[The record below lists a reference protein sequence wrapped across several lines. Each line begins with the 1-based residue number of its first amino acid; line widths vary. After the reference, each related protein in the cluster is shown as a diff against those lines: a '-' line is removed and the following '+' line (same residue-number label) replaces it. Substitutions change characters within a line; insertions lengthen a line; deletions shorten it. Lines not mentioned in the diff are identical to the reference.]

1 MLKSKKILL
10 GITGSIAAYKS
21 LYLISR
27 LVQNGCDVK
36 VVTTK
41 SALQFVGNASIE
53 GLTGNRVYNDL
64 FDPGTVMSHIN
75 LIKWCDLFIIAPA
88 TANVINKIASGIADD
103 LPTSLALARDNS
115 TPFLVAPA
123 MNTNMYFNP
132 ATQASIKKLIEFGAD
147 VLPTA
152 EGYLACGDEGAG
164 KLLEPEI
171 IFNVVKAKLL
181 KKEKAKRKLKILITA
196 GGTKENIDGVRY
208 ITNLSTGKTASEL
221 ANYFFARGHAVD
233 YLSAEDAMRPGM
245 VNNIYRFADFESLDN
260 RMKLLLGKNDY
271 DVVVH
276 NAAVSDFS
284 PALMTAGNI
293 KLDLPSNKKISSG
306 VENVSIILKRNHKIL
321 ARIREYS
328 SKKEITVVG
337 FKFTNTMNKEE
348 RKEAVKK
355 LLTESNCDLVVQ
367 NDLSDRTN
375 GVQRNFYLYDK
386 NGIINS
392 SEDPFS
398 LAMQLENYFESNRR
412 DEK

>member
-1 MLKSKKILL
+1 MLISKKILV

-36 VVTTK
+36 VVATK
-41 SALQFVGNASIE
+41 SALQFVGSASIE

-64 FDPGTVMSHIN
+64 FESGTVMSHIN

-88 TANVINKIASGIADD
+88 TANAINKIASGIADD
-103 LPTSLALARDNS
+103 LLTSLALARDAS
-115 TPFLVAPA
+115 TPFLIAPA

-132 ATQASIKKLIEFGAD
+132 ATQTSIAKLTEYGVI

-171 IFNVVKAKLL
+171 ILNFIKANLI
-181 KKEKAKRKLKILITA
+181 KKERPKKKLKILITA

-221 ANYFFARGHAVD
+221 ANYFSARGHPVD
-233 YLSAEDAMRPGM
+233 YLSSNDAIRPGL
-245 VNNIYRFADFESLDN
+245 VNDICHFEDFESLDS
-260 RMKLLLGKNDY
+260 KLKLSLDANDY
-271 DVVVH
+271 DVVIH

-284 PALMTAGNI
+284 PVALTAKNVKI
-293 KLDLPSNKKISSG
+293 DLPSNKKISSG
-306 VENVSIILKRNHKIL
+306 VEDVSIILKRNHKIL
-321 ARIREYS
+321 ARIRDYS
-328 SKKEITVVG
+328 SKKKIMIVG
-337 FKFTNTMNKEE
+337 FKFTNTQNPDE

-375 GVQRNFYLYDK
+375 GIQRNFNLYDK

-398 LAMQLENYFESNRR
+398 LAMQLENYFETNTGNAT
-412 DEK
+412 